1 MIFLNVHTY
10 MIALED
16 TKGGL
21 RHRSVMAVVRKTLV
35 SIPSN
40 THTYTQCS
48 GVQIITLLLSLLTK
62 MKILEPSSLWLI
74 HQVMSVIPAMV
85 LWSWS
90 SQTVP

>member
-16 TKGGL
+16 IKGDL

-40 THTYTQCS
+40 THTHT
-48 GVQIITLLLSLLTK
+48 
-62 MKILEPSSLWLI
+62 
-74 HQVMSVIPAMV
+74 HSVPA
-85 LWSWS
+85 SK
-90 SQTVP
+90 